1 MKGFPSRHQFTTS
14 ATPLQTST
22 SADINSTTLQHI
34 HQLNINSTPLQHIHQ
49 LNINYDRLMVRVT
62 EAAGDPA
69 QMRILGDE
77 AAALTQAG
85 RDRFAA

>member
-22 SADINSTTLQHI
+22 SADINST
-34 HQLNINSTPLQHIHQ
+34 PLQHIHQ

-62 EAAGDPA
+62 AAAGDPA